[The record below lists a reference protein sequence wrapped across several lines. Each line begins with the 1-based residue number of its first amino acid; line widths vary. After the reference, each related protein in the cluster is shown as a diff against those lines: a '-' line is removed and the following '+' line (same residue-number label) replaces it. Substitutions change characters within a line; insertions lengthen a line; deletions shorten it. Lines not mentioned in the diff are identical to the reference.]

1 MNPDDP
7 KFTAYALGELHNEVD
22 RAEVEKA
29 LNDNPELQKSLDEIR
44 SVSRLLE
51 EALND
56 EPAADLTDE
65 QKLQIDTHLQAS
77 PTPAAK
83 SNLSQLWPYLALAAC
98 LILTVPMLFIPA
110 MNKVRQ
116 PSGVSQFEQDTP
128 DTPRRSD
135 TKTEDREHNIQPSE
149 RQQLKYQKTN
159 DSVAKGQS
167 LASAEMAS
175 VGAVVSEVAS
185 DKLTAGLEIHR
196 GLIEEFDD
204 ATHSVGERVKN
215 VGKKAQPYPVDER
228 ITSNYR
234 LEEKEK
240 RRRDL
245 SEVSQ
250 GLSNFVAG
258 QLTNES
264 PTTTKREPSLLGSL
278 ADGRAAKDRVYER
291 KIIGKTDGT
300 TYYHSSIPVP
310 EPPLPP
316 IPGPQPV
323 VVNGAFN
330 TESYDSITD
339 NPFLG
344 AEQNPLSTFST
355 DVDTASYANMRR
367 FLNQNQLPPIDAVRI
382 EELINYFTYDY
393 DPPRDKEVPFAT
405 HVEVANSPWE
415 TDHRLVRIGI
425 KGYEVPWDK
434 RPSSNLVF
442 LIDVSGSMSP
452 INKLPLVKQSLELL
466 ANRLGEKDRVAIVT
480 YARSSQIALPST
492 TSNNSETLLHA
503 ITGLRAGGS
512 THASSG
518 IEDAYKIAQKHF
530 VENGNNR
537 IILCTDGDFNVGV
550 TNRGD
555 LVRMIEEK
563 ARGGIY
569 LSIFGFGMNNYKDA
583 TLEELSNK
591 GNGNYGYIDA
601 LAEARKVFVE
611 QISGTLFTI
620 AKDVKIQ
627 VEFNPAQVH
636 AYRLIGYEN
645 RKLAAEDFNDDTK
658 DAGEIGAGHTVT
670 ALYEVVPTAIEM
682 DLPDVDPLKYQ
693 NSAEISRENVSR
705 ELLTV
710 KLRYK
715 QPEADKSELIE
726 IPIIDN
732 NLKFDDASE
741 DFRFAAAVA
750 SFGMILRNSPYKSAS
765 TLTLVQNI
773 AELAQGDNT
782 GGYRSEFLLLVDKVE
797 IIKRADEDRRSEDV
811 LFEEE
816 HTEET
821 P

>member
-22 RAEVEKA
+22 RAEVEQA
-29 LNDNPELQKSLDEIR
+29 LSDNPELQKSLDEIR
-44 SVSRLLE
+44 SVSSLLE
-51 EALND
+51 EALKD

-65 QKLQIDTHLQAS
+65 QKQIIDTHLQAS

-83 SNLSQLWPYLALAAC
+83 SNLSQFWPYLALAAC

-116 PSGVSQFEQDTP
+116 PLEVSHFEQ

-135 TKTEDREHNIQPSE
+135 AESVGRDRNIQPSE
-149 RQQLKYQKTN
+149 RQQLKYEKTN
-159 DSVAKGQS
+159 DLVVKGEG
-167 LASAEMAS
+167 LASAEMAA
-175 VGAVVSEVAS
+175 VGAVSS
-185 DKLTAGLEIHR
+185 DKLTAGLEIQR
-196 GLIEEFDD
+196 GLNEEFDD
-204 ATHSVGERVKN
+204 AMGTVGDRVKN
-215 VGKKAQPYPVDER
+215 VAKKAQAYPVDELV
-228 ITSNYR
+228 TSNYR
-234 LEEKEK
+234 LQEKEK
-240 RRRDL
+240 RRHDMP
-245 SEVSQ
+245 EVSQ
-250 GLSNFVAG
+250 EVSNFVAG
-258 QLTNES
+258 QLTNGS
-264 PTTTKREPSLLGSL
+264 PTRTERKPSYLNRLT
-278 ADGRAAKDRVYER
+278 DGRSAKDQILES
-291 KIIGKTDGT
+291 KIVGKKDSA
-300 TYYHSSIPVP
+300 TYYPRSIPVP

-316 IPGPQPV
+316 PPSPQPV
-323 VVNGAFN
+323 IANGAFN

-344 AEQNPLSTFST
+344 AGQNPLSTFST

-393 DPPRDKEVPFAT
+393 DPPSDKKVPFAT

-415 TDHRLVRIGI
+415 SDHRLVRIGI

-434 RPSSNLVF
+434 RPPSNLVF

-480 YARSSQIALPST
+480 YAGSTQIALPST
-492 TSNNSETLLHA
+492 TANNSETILHA

-518 IEDAYKIAQKHF
+518 IENAYKIAQKHF
-530 VENGNNR
+530 VEDGNNR
-537 IILCTDGDFNVGV
+537 VILCTDGDFNVGV

-601 LAEARKVFVE
+601 LGEARKVFVE

-670 ALYEVVPTAIEM
+670 ALYEVVPAAIEI
-682 DLPDVDPLKYQ
+682 DLPDVDALKYQ
-693 NSAEISRENVSR
+693 KSAEISRGNVSR

-715 QPEADKSELIE
+715 QPDADKSELIE
-726 IPIIDN
+726 VPVIDN
-732 NLKFDDASE
+732 NLKFEDASE

-765 TLTLVQNI
+765 TLSLVQNI
-773 AELAQGDNT
+773 AELAQGYNT

-797 IIKRADEDRRSEDV
+797 IIKRADEDRRTEDV

-816 HTEET
+816 QTEEA

>member
-22 RAEVEKA
+22 RAEVEQA
-29 LNDNPELQKSLDEIR
+29 LSDNPELQKSLDEIR
-44 SVSRLLE
+44 SVSSLLE
-51 EALND
+51 DALKD

-77 PTPAAK
+77 TAPAAK
-83 SNLSQLWPYLALAAC
+83 SNLSQFWPYLALAAC

-116 PSGVSQFEQDTP
+116 PVEVSDFEQDTP
-128 DTPRRSD
+128 GRSD
-135 TKTEDREHNIQPSE
+135 AKAVGRDRNIQPSE

-159 DSVAKGQS
+159 DIVAKGEG
-167 LASAEMAS
+167 LASAEMAT
-175 VGAVVSEVAS
+175 VGAVSS
-185 DKLTAGLEIHR
+185 DKLTAGLEIQR
-196 GLIEEFDD
+196 GLNEEFDD
-204 ATHSVGERVKN
+204 AMGTVGDRVKN
-215 VGKKAQPYPVDER
+215 VAKKAQPYPVDELV
-228 ITSNYR
+228 TSNYR
-234 LEEKEK
+234 LQEKEK
-240 RRRDL
+240 RHRDIP
-245 SEVSQ
+245 EVSQ
-250 GLSNFVAG
+250 EMSYIVAG
-258 QLTNES
+258 QLTNGS
-264 PTTTKREPSLLGSL
+264 PTSTARKPSYLNRL
-278 ADGRAAKDRVYER
+278 ADGRSENNQILESKIVGKKD
-291 KIIGKTDGT
+291 GA
-300 TYYHSSIPVP
+300 TYYPRSLPVP
-310 EPPLPP
+310 EPPLRPP
-316 IPGPQPV
+316 PSPQPV
-323 VVNGAFN
+323 IAHGAFK

-344 AEQNPLSTFST
+344 AGQNPLSTFST

-393 DPPRDKEVPFAT
+393 DPPSDKKVPFAT

-415 TDHRLVRIGI
+415 SDHRLVRIGI

-434 RPSSNLVF
+434 RPPSNLVF

-466 ANRLGEKDRVAIVT
+466 ANRLGEEDRVAIVT
-480 YARSSQIALPST
+480 YAGSSQIALPST
-492 TSNNSETLLHA
+492 TANNSETILHA

-530 VENGNNR
+530 VEDGNNR
-537 IILCTDGDFNVGV
+537 VILCTDGDFNVGV

-555 LVRMIEEK
+555 LVRMIEKK

-601 LAEARKVFVE
+601 LGEARKVFVE

-670 ALYEVVPTAIEM
+670 ALYEVVPTAIEI
-682 DLPDVDPLKYQ
+682 DLPDVDALKYQ
-693 NSAEISRENVSR
+693 KSAEISRGNVSR

-715 QPEADKSELIE
+715 QPDADKSELIE
-726 IPIIDN
+726 VPVIDN
-732 NLKFDDASE
+732 NLKFEDASE

-765 TLTLVQNI
+765 TLSLVQNI
-773 AELAQGDNT
+773 AELAQGYNT

-797 IIKRADEDRRSEDV
+797 IIKRADEDRRAEDV

-816 HTEET
+816 QTEEA

>member
-22 RAEVEKA
+22 CAEVEKA
-29 LNDNPELQKSLDEIR
+29 LNDNPELQKSLEEIR
-44 SVSRLLE
+44 SVSGLLE
-51 EALND
+51 EALKS
-56 EPAADLTDE
+56 EPATDLTDE
-65 QKLQIDTHLQAS
+65 QKQTIDTHLKAS
-77 PTPAAK
+77 PAPGAK
-83 SNLSQLWPYLALAAC
+83 SNLSRLWPYMALAAC
-98 LILTVPMLFIPA
+98 LILTVPVFLLRLQTGEETIEVSHFEQENSKRSDAKPLDRER
-110 MNKVRQ
+110 NVQ
-116 PSGVSQFEQDTP
+116 PSLRQYLEFDKLNEVAAVGEVAAEAEMPTVGAD
-128 DTPRRSD
+128 
-135 TKTEDREHNIQPSE
+135 PSE
-149 RQQLKYQKTN
+149 KLI
-159 DSVAKGQS
+159 SG
-167 LASAEMAS
+167 LA
-175 VGAVVSEVAS
+175 
-185 DKLTAGLEIHR
+185 LQR
-196 GLIEEFDD
+196 GPVEEFDD
-204 ATHSVGERVKN
+204 VTRKVGDMVKN
-215 VGKKAQPYPVDER
+215 AAKKARPYPVDE
-228 ITSNYR
+228 IVTSDYR
-234 LEEKEK
+234 LQEKGQ
-240 RRRDL
+240 RDMPEA
-245 SEVSQ
+245 SQEVSII
-250 GLSNFVAG
+250 VAG
-258 QLTNES
+258 QLSNGRPISKERKTLFLN
-264 PTTTKREPSLLGSL
+264 SLS
-278 ADGRAAKDRVYER
+278 DGLVAKDTLRESRIV
-291 KIIGKTDGT
+291 GKKDEAIF
-300 TYYHSSIPVP
+300 HPHSIPVP

-316 IPGPQPV
+316 IPSPPPV
-323 VVNGAFN
+323 FANGAFN

-344 AEQNPLSTFST
+344 AQQNPLSTFST

-393 DPPRDKEVPFAT
+393 DPPLDKEVPFAT

-415 TDHRLVRIGI
+415 SDHRLVRIGI

-434 RPSSNLVF
+434 RPPSNLVF

-466 ANRLGEKDRVAIVT
+466 TNRLGEKDRVAIVT
-480 YARSSQIALPST
+480 YAGSSQVALPST
-492 TSNNSETLLHA
+492 TANNSETIMHA

-518 IEDAYKIAQKHF
+518 IEDAYKIAQKHY
-530 VENGNNR
+530 VEDGNNR
-537 IILCTDGDFNVGV
+537 VILCTDGDFNVGV

-555 LVRMIEEK
+555 LVRIIEEK
-563 ARGGIY
+563 AQSGIY

-601 LAEARKVFVE
+601 LGEARKVFVE

-627 VEFNPAQVH
+627 VEFNPAQVY

-645 RKLAAEDFNDDTK
+645 RKMAAEDFNDDTK

-670 ALYEVVPTAIEM
+670 ALYEVVPAAIEM
-682 DLPDVDPLKYQ
+682 DLPGVDPLKYQ
-693 NSAEISRENVSR
+693 KSTEPIRGSVSR

-715 QPEADKSELIE
+715 QPDADKSELIE
-726 IPIIDN
+726 VPVIDKN
-732 NLKFDDASE
+732 EKFEDASE

-750 SFGMILRNSPYKSAS
+750 SFGMILRNSPYKSES
-765 TLTLVQNI
+765 TLTLVQEI
-773 AELAQGDNT
+773 AELAQGYNI

-797 IIKRADEDRRSEDV
+797 ILKRADENRRSEDV

-816 HTEET
+816 QAEESH
-821 P
+821 